1 MTLPRRCSA
10 CPNPLRTPFGRGQ
23 PLCESCIAAGKTPA
37 RVPETGFSEAMERL
51 RLVVAQPC
59 ALDQPVARRAWPD
72 VSAAPWSDPDD
83 IFYGLASDRRG
94 VGLSRFS
101 SDLLLGVRRLV
112 TRA

>member
-1 MTLPRRCSA
+1 MPS
-10 CPNPLRTPFGRGQ
+10 GRGQ
-23 PLCESCIAAGKTPA
+23 PLCESCIAAGKAPA
-37 RVPETGFSEAMERL
+37 CVPETGFPEAMERL

-83 IFYGLASDRRG
+83 IFYGLAGDHRG

-112 TRA
+112 MRA